1 MNEAEQDD
9 ADLDALVDDAAADL
23 AHDGRPRAGDK
34 ALIARSI
41 ELAITRT
48 KARSPH
54 GFARRR
60 RSAYAAA
67 WAAAVLVVA
76 GGAFGWIERA
86 KTERPAPEATEP
98 LQRGASAA
106 VPASV
111 TPEVASAIEAPST
124 ETASSAAP
132 RVPSLGV
139 TAAKSLRKP
148 TTHGGAAT
156 LQPRPDNTACC
167 RGGSRV
173 PPKHRFR
180 MSLSGACTLIDS
192 AIQGVRSPSSMNT
205 SQEAVT
211 VIWARRR
218 WWAGRSRFNGWGAR
232 TKRGA
237 RGVRSSRQSRA
248 RCRPIV
254 RVRAW
259 PSCTELSASSMLAP
273 CLYGAE

>member
-23 AHDGRPRAGDK
+23 AHDGRPRAGDE

-139 TAAKSLRKP
+139 TAAELFAQANDTRRR
-148 TTHGGAAT
+148 GDAAAAARQYGV
-156 LQPRPDNTACC
+156 LQGRFPRSPEA
-167 RGGSRV
+167 
-173 PPKHRFR
+173 
-180 MSLSGACTLIDS
+180 SLSHVALGRLYLDRLGDPGRALAQFDEYLAGGRDGDLGEEALVGRALALQRLGRADEERS
-192 AIQGVRSPSSMNT
+192 AWRALL
-205 SQEAVT
+205 EAVP
-211 VIWARRR
+211 
-218 WWAGRSRFNGWGAR
+218 RSLSAD
-232 TKRGA
+232 
-237 RGVRSSRQSRA
+237 RA
-248 RCRPIV
+248 RARL
-254 RVRAW
+254 A
-259 PSCTELSASSMLAP
+259 ELH
-273 CLYGAE
+273 